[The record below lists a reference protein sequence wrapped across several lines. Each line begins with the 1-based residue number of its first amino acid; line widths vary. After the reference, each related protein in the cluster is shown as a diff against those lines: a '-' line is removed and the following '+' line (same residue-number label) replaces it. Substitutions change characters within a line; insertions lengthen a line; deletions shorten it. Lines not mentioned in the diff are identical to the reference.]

1 MSLEHHSW
9 NETTDSEDETASF
22 SLTTNGI
29 GHGIFFGLHQLV
41 KLREFQ

>member
-22 SLTTNGI
+22 SLTTNGRLPKDED
-29 GHGIFFGLHQLV
+29 G
-41 KLREFQ
+41 